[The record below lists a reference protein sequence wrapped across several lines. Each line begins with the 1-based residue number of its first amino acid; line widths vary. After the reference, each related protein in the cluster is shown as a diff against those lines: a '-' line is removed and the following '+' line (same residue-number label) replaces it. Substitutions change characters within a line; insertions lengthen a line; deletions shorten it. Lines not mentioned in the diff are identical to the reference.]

1 MKPHLQKQFAE
12 LLADVEELLQK
23 SLSVMEFY
31 CFLNK
36 PLFKLKRK
44 GGWGGSVCFL
54 NKGFK
59 ISFLNYSE
67 CLF

>member
-12 LLADVEELLQK
+12 LLADVEDLLQK

-36 PLFKLKRK
+36 PLFKLQRK
-44 GGWGGSVCFL
+44 GGGVCFL
-54 NKGFK
+54 NKACK
-59 ISFLNYSE
+59 ISLLNYPE